1 MDITNLKQR
10 LLNYYRTSRG
20 WMTNR
25 KIVVFESDDWGSIRM
40 PSRDVF
46 DKMLKSGIKVDQCPY
61 NRFDSLESEEDMDA
75 LFQVLRRYKDKNGRH
90 PIFTLNFVLA
100 NPDFDKIKNSF
111 FNEYHYEL
119 FTETYKRYYGDRN
132 AFLSIRQGID
142 DSLIYP
148 QFHGREHLN
157 INRWLSALRN
167 GMPESRLAFDNRM
180 FGISTNITSEKR
192 RSYLASLAFDSKD
205 EIQDHKVILED
216 GLNIF
221 EKTFN
226 YRSESFIPTN
236 YTWPPAIE
244 EFLAFNG
251 IKYIQGSFFQVI
263 PVGNNERSVINSRK
277 LGSVNTCSQIN
288 LTRNAYFE
296 PSLSQINYNLS
307 NCIKNITAAFL
318 LHKPAIICSH
328 RLNYIGR
335 LVQSNRNTNLQSLKR
350 LIETIL
356 LKWKNVEFMNSV
368 ELGELIKLDIQ
379 KN

>member
-1 MDITNLKQR
+1 MVISHLKR
-10 LLNYYRTSRG
+10 KILNYYRNSGG
-20 WMTNR
+20 WRTNR

-46 DKMLKSGIKVDQCPY
+46 DTMLRAGIKVDRCSY
-61 NRFDSLESEEDMDA
+61 NRFDSLESEEDLGA
-75 LFQVLRRYKDKNGRH
+75 LFQVLRSNKDKNGRH

-119 FTETYKRYYGDRN
+119 FTETYKRYYGNRN
-132 AFLSIRQGID
+132 TIFSIKQGID
-142 DSLIYP
+142 DLLIYP

-192 RSYLASLAFDSKD
+192 RSYLASLDYDSED
-205 EIQDHKVILED
+205 EIEDYKIILED
-216 GLNIF
+216 GLNLF

-226 YRSESFIPTN
+226 YRSESFIATN
-236 YTWPPAIE
+236 YIWPSAIE
-244 EFLAFNG
+244 EVLANNG
-251 IKYIQGSFFQVI
+251 IKYIQGTFFHVV
-263 PVGNNERSVINSRK
+263 PVGNNENPIIKSRK
-277 LGSVNTCSQIN
+277 LGSVNSSGQIN

-296 PSLSQINYNLS
+296 PSLSQIDNAVS
-307 NCIKNITAAFL
+307 KCISDITAAFL
-318 LHKPAIICSH
+318 LHKPAIISSH